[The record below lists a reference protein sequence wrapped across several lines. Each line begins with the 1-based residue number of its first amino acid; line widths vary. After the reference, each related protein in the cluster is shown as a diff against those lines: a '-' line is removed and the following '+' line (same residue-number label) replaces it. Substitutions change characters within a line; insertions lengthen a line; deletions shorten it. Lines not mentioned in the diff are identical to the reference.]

1 MVCSLASLSP
11 HLIEDKAV
19 TSAFNLGSYPMSKVR
34 GRRWEDPHARGEAAK
49 RSYPTSEVRGSGQ
62 KCQAA
67 MVQEWPRGATRRPM
81 PGAAAGRT
89 YPTPQGRACGREE
102 RGCSSHPSHGCP
114 AVPEQGTGKGPWG
127 SVWDPLLEED
137 VARLLVTEAL

>member
-81 PGAAAGRT
+81 PGAVAGRT
-89 YPTPQGRACGREE
+89 YPTPQGRACGREDQPHLQ
-102 RGCSSHPSHGCP
+102 G
-114 AVPEQGTGKGPWG
+114 AVAARAQEG
-127 SVWDPLLEED
+127 LEE
-137 VARLLVTEAL
+137 LFHLQCQKGL

>member
-1 MVCSLASLSP
+1 MCKLEEVIFLAFVVILFQKVQLLYTWSSAWHLSP

-19 TSAFNLGSYPMSKVR
+19 TSAFSLGSYPTSKVR

-62 KCQAA
+62 ECQAA
-67 MVQEWPRGATRRPM
+67 TAQERPRGATRRPK

-89 YPTPQGRACGREE
+89 YPTPQGRVWGREE
-102 RGCSSHPSHGCP
+102 
-114 AVPEQGTGKGPWG
+114 
-127 SVWDPLLEED
+127 
-137 VARLLVTEAL
+137 

>member
-62 KCQAA
+62 ECQAA

-89 YPTPQGRACGREE
+89 YPTSQGRACGREE
-102 RGCSSHPSHGCP
+102 QPHLQG
-114 AVPEQGTGKGPWG
+114 AVAAWAQEG
-127 SVWDPLLEED
+127 LEELYHIEGQEGRWCGD
-137 VARLLVTEAL
+137 TPCPR

>member
-81 PGAAAGRT
+81 PGAVAGRT
-89 YPTPQGRACGREE
+89 YPTPQGRACGREDQPHLQ
-102 RGCSSHPSHGCP
+102 G
-114 AVPEQGTGKGPWG
+114 AVAAWAQEG
-127 SVWDPLLEED
+127 LEELFH
-137 VARLLVTEAL
+137 VQGQEGRQ